1 MSSDALAPWL
11 VYLAPMLAVWLFY
24 LQRRRARS
32 RRNLR
37 TQRVAREDGLTEP
50 ASLHPII
57 DPARCLGCASCVG
70 ACPEQDV
77 LGLIQGKAQVLVTAN
92 CVGHGACKEACPF
105 DAIELV
111 IGTERRG
118 VEIPVLDAQFET
130 TIPGLFVAG
139 ELGGMGLIRNAIAQ
153 GSQVIDSVRRRA
165 ARDGSFDA
173 DVIIVGAGPAGFAAT
188 LAAREAGLRAVTL
201 EQEGLGG
208 AVAHYPRRKL
218 VLTAPFELPGAGRVD
233 LRETTKEALLELWRR
248 LETELR
254 LSIHYGERV
263 QQIEPLEAGFCV
275 ATPRASYSAS
285 CVVLAIGRRGTPRKL
300 GVPGEEFAK
309 VVYRLCDPAQY
320 RGLHVLVVGGGDTAI
335 EAACS
340 LAEEPGTT
348 VTLSYRG
355 EAFARA
361 KPRNRQL
368 LERTAGTRNLSIWLE
383 SSVEEISGVRVRI
396 RIGENVKEIRNDAVI
411 VCAGGVLPTAFLE
424 SIGVQ
429 TETLYGTAP
438 RAALGNRA

>member
-1 MSSDALAPWL
+1 MSSETLAPWL
-11 VYLAPMLAVWLFY
+11 VYLAPMLAVWLLY
-24 LQRRRARS
+24 LWRRQARS
-32 RRNLR
+32 HLNLR
-37 TQRVAREDGLTEP
+37 TQRAAREDGLTEP
-50 ASLHPII
+50 TSLHPII
-57 DPARCLGCASCVG
+57 DPARCLGCATCVG

-77 LGLIQGKAQVLVTAN
+77 LGLIHGKAQVLVAAN

-118 VEIPVLDAQFET
+118 VEIPILDADFET

-153 GSQVIDSVRRRA
+153 GRQVIDSVRRRSG
-165 ARDGSFDA
+165 RSGSFDA

-188 LAAREAGLRAVTL
+188 LAAREAGLCAVTL

-248 LETELR
+248 VETEMD
-254 LSIHYGERV
+254 LSIHYGEPV
-263 QQIEPLEAGFCV
+263 QKVEPLERGFRV
-275 ATPRASYSAS
+275 TTPRARYTARS
-285 CVVLAIGRRGTPRKL
+285 VVLAIGRRGTPRKL
-300 GVPGEEFAK
+300 GVPGEESAK

-320 RGLHVLVVGGGDTAI
+320 RGMHVLVVGGGDSAI

-355 EAFARA
+355 DGFTRA

-368 LERTAGTRNLSIWLE
+368 VERAAQTRGLSVWLQ
-383 SSVEEISGVRVRI
+383 SSVEEIAAESARI
-396 RIGENVKEIRNDAVI
+396 RIGENVKEIRNHAVI

-429 TETLYGTAP
+429 TETLYGTPP
-438 RAALGNRA
+438 RAALGSRA